1 MHKTAEI
8 QEKSE
13 DKVRILLTLM
23 FFMIQSVN
31 RSPTQ
36 SSHCVQSWCI
46 FPVVLNNMYL
56 CVKDELD
63 ECVDRR
69 TRQLEDLEAAFADLL
84 ENDEEETVERWS
96 RNPG

>member
-1 MHKTAEI
+1 
-8 QEKSE
+8 
-13 DKVRILLTLM
+13 M
-23 FFMIQSVN
+23 FFVIDSGN
-31 RSPTQ
+31 RSSTLC
-36 SSHCVQSWCI
+36 SHCLKSLH
-46 FPVVLNNMYL
+46 FSVVLNNVYV